1 MTRAAH
7 SAEAGFTLVEML
19 VALAIFATA
28 ALALMRLN
36 LFAAAQASAI
46 DDARLAALVVENDA
60 ALALTDP
67 RLLVGQSRAT
77 IVNAGRRFD
86 LVRRVSPTEDK
97 RLLRIDIAAVQSGG
111 RGRAVL
117 TIVRKVQS

>member
-1 MTRAAH
+1 MTRA
-7 SAEAGFTLVEML
+7 SDPRESGFTLVEML

-36 LFAAAQASAI
+36 LFATAQASAI
-46 DDARLAALVVENDA
+46 DDARLAALVVENEA
-60 ALALTDP
+60 SLALTDP
-67 RLLVGQSRAT
+67 RLVIGQTRVQV
-77 IVNAGRRFD
+77 INAGRRFD
-86 LVRRVSPTEDK
+86 LARRVSPTDDR

-117 TIVRKVQS
+117 TIVRKVGQ

>member
-1 MTRAAH
+1 MTRATDPRE
-7 SAEAGFTLVEML
+7 SGFTLVEML

-28 ALALMRLN
+28 ALALMKLN
-36 LFAAAQASAI
+36 LFATAQAAAI

-67 RLLVGQSRAT
+67 QLVVGLTRARV
-77 IVNAGRRFD
+77 VNSGRSFD
-86 LVRRVSPTEDK
+86 LARRVSPTEDK
-97 RLLRIDIAAVQSGG
+97 RLLRIDIAAVQAGG

-117 TIVRKVQS
+117 TIVRKVGQ